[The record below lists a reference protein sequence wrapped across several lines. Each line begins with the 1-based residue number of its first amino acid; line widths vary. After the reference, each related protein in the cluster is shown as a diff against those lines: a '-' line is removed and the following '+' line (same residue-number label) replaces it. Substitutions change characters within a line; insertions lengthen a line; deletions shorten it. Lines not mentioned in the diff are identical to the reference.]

1 MKAFNKNSLEANST
15 LLFILMM
22 GANVLNYFFQ
32 IIVGRM
38 LTVEEYAV
46 VNTLLSIITVFSV
59 PCAAI
64 TIVAAKYIAVYRAT
78 GKREQEKIFLRTIA
92 KYILILGVLT
102 IAVGIL
108 GCGVI
113 SDILNL
119 ESRKC
124 M

>member
-78 GKREQEKIFLRTIA
+78 GKR
-92 KYILILGVLT
+92 
-102 IAVGIL
+102 
-108 GCGVI
+108 
-113 SDILNL
+113 
-119 ESRKC
+119 

>member
-15 LLFILMM
+15 LLFFLMM

-78 GKREQEKIFLRTIA
+78 GKREQEKIFLRTIEIGRA
-92 KYILILGVLT
+92 SCRERV
-102 IAVGIL
+102 
-108 GCGVI
+108 
-113 SDILNL
+113 
-119 ESRKC
+119 
-124 M
+124 